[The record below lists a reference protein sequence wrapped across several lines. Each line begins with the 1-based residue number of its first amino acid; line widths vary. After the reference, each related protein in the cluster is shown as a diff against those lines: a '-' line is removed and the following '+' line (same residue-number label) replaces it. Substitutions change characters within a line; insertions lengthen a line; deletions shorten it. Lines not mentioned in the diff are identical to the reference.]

1 MESIVLDRKT
11 MLREVLNLAW
21 ICNEFPS
28 WELEPFGEYLSF
40 GGRQLLLSIRK
51 SATEGDMFSCYCI
64 YQPQDTF
71 VRVLS
76 IGTHPRFRNR
86 GLASTSSASSTSP
99 ESDSWLTCLAR
110 TPPHLHSCSRLDSSK
125 LASSS
130 RAQTTNYDSRDNHG
144 RPNHV
149 RQGSTATNHL
159 SPRHCERAG
168 LQDTLSLKKFRLSDR
183 EWSAFT
189 RNVESILAAHRTDVP
204 HMRHTIEW
212 VDALPKRLGDYLR
225 AKLLAA
231 DPAFVQTKYN
241 LDESIG
247 LYEAYRS
254 EQKTSLATD
263 AAVMRDV
270 ERLRLR
276 CPSDITR
283 IEPGLLSDLLA
294 ELADEHSYA
303 PNTLARIA
311 KHWHAFL
318 RMAHTHR
325 ASNLDQ
331 SVRRSREGDRH
342 ARKGHYPHRVDR
354 RDGAILQTDE
364 ERYWLRLLQWTGC
377 RLREGLQLRISDI
390 DLEKGR
396 ILITETK
403 NDRLRVNPLYE
414 SIAEYVPALIKGRE
428 PAELVLKWMTYNTC
442 YKWLRL
448 MQVKLGLPHWSPPY
462 QSFRSTR
469 ANQLAADP
477 TITPQQAGMLL
488 GHSAVVARKNYFERR

>member
-1 MESIVLDRKT
+1 MTFSVNDEKRQIVFRH
-11 MLREVLNLAW
+11 V
-21 ICNEFPS
+21 
-28 WELEPFGEYLSF
+28 
-40 GGRQLLLSIRK
+40 
-51 SATEGDMFSCYCI
+51 
-64 YQPQDTF
+64 
-71 VRVLS
+71 
-76 IGTHPRFRNR
+76 IG
-86 GLASTSSASSTSP
+86 
-99 ESDSWLTCLAR
+99 
-110 TPPHLHSCSRLDSSK
+110 
-125 LASSS
+125 
-130 RAQTTNYDSRDNHG
+130 
-144 RPNHV
+144 
-149 RQGSTATNHL
+149 
-159 SPRHCERAG
+159 ERAKRE
-168 LQDTLSLKKFRLSDR
+168 DTLSVKRHGLSVR
-183 EWSAFT
+183 EWPAFCKHVQAILT
-189 RNVESILAAHRTDVP
+189 AQRNDVP
-204 HMRHTIEW
+204 HMHDTIAFF
-212 VDALPKRLGDYLR
+212 DNLPRDLKAYVNR
-225 AKLLAA
+225 KLLSF
-231 DPAFVQTKYN
+231 DPAFVQTKHN

-294 ELADEHSYA
+294 ELADEHQYA

-311 KHWHAFL
+311 KHWNAFFGWL
-318 RMAHTHR
+318 THIER
-325 ASNLDQ
+325 AISINPCDDLEKEIGTREKDIIRTEWIDAM
-331 SVRRSREGDRH
+331 VRSCR
-342 ARKGHYPHRVDR
+342 
-354 RDGAILQTDE
+354 TDE

-396 ILITETK
+396 IIITETK

-414 SIAEYVPALIKGRE
+414 SIAEYVPGLIKGRE
-428 PAELVLKWMTYNTC
+428 PAELVLKRMTYNTC
-442 YKWLRL
+442 YKWLRS

-488 GHSAVVARKNYFERR
+488 GHSAVVARKNYLSVDDSLLEKLRGAA

>member
-1 MESIVLDRKT
+1 MFVKDRQ
-11 MLREVLNLAW
+11 
-21 ICNEFPS
+21 
-28 WELEPFGEYLSF
+28 
-40 GGRQLLLSIRK
+40 RQIIFRH
-51 SATEGDMFSCYCI
+51 AIGD
-64 YQPQDTF
+64 
-71 VRVLS
+71 
-76 IGTHPRFRNR
+76 
-86 GLASTSSASSTSP
+86 
-99 ESDSWLTCLAR
+99 
-110 TPPHLHSCSRLDSSK
+110 
-125 LASSS
+125 
-130 RAQTTNYDSRDNHG
+130 
-144 RPNHV
+144 
-149 RQGSTATNHL
+149 
-159 SPRHCERAG
+159 RAG

-225 AKLLAA
+225 AKLLAS
-231 DPAFVQTKYN
+231 DPAFVQTKHN

-311 KHWHAFL
+311 KHWHAFFGWL
-318 RMAHTHR
+318 THHER
-325 ASNLDQ
+325 ALSINPCDELPK
-331 SVRRSREGDRH
+331 EIGT
-342 ARKGHYPHRVDR
+342 
-354 RDGAILQTDE
+354 RDKDMVKPEWIDAIVASCRTAE

-377 RLREGLQLRISDI
+377 RLREGLQLRISDL
-390 DLEKGR
+390 DLEAGR

-403 NDRLRVNPLYE
+403 NDRLRVNPLYDP
-414 SIAEYVPALIKGRE
+414 IAEFVPALIKGRE
-428 PAELVLKWMTYNTC
+428 PTELVLRRMTYNTC
-442 YKWLRL
+442 YKWLRSK
-448 MQVKLGLPHWSPPY
+448 QTRLGLPHWSPPY
-462 QSFRSTR
+462 QAFRSTR

-488 GHSAVVARKNYFERR
+488 GHSAVVARKNYLSVDDSLLEKLRGAA